1 MDIIT
6 KVRTSKNKLT
16 LMGGFSLI
24 CSVAYSNYT
33 ISILLLFITL
43 FLFADMMD
51 ENAKS
56 LMVDIRKIAVLGL
69 FLFLASKEPMGNFVM
84 TAIVVFFI
92 FRIIY
97 LFSILKYSKHRKDIK
112 TVIENND
119 LANSIGLL
127 PSFGIAFFLL
137 GLYLEITQNKEPYF
151 LSGFQ
156 EFLKE
161 VTGYLSE
168 ISLVW
173 ICLLILW
180 LLLEFIVKRYTEQ
193 EDIETIKVLEMGDI
207 IVYSFFAA
215 FLGITPFLFIFFLGC
230 IIHFLQ
236 DFIVRR
242 L

>member
-6 KVRTSKNKLT
+6 KVRTSKNKLA

-69 FLFLASKEPMGNFVM
+69 FLFLASKEPMGNFII

-97 LFSILKYSKHRKDIK
+97 LFSILKCSKRRKDIK
-112 TVIENND
+112 IVPESKD
-119 LANSIGLL
+119 LSNSLGLL

-137 GLYLEITQNKEPYF
+137 GLYLEISQNKEPYF

-161 VTGYLSE
+161 IAGYLSE

-173 ICLLILW
+173 ICLLVLW
-180 LLLEFIVKRYTEQ
+180 LSLEFMVKRYTEQ
-193 EDIETIKVLEMGDI
+193 KDIETIKVLEMGDI
-207 IVYSFFAA
+207 IVY
-215 FLGITPFLFIFFLGC
+215 
-230 IIHFLQ
+230 
-236 DFIVRR
+236 
-242 L
+242 